1 MKATLIGKEKN
12 LASFKVVFEAEEFTK
27 AVQQAYAAN
36 KDKFAVDGFR
46 KGKAPRKLIE
56 AKYGDGIFYEDALDR
71 LFMTAYPTALME
83 LNLDPVDNP
92 SVDFEGK
99 VEEGKDLTVIISV
112 TVRPEVELKDY
123 KGIKIEKIET
133 PVTDEDVQRDLEMQ
147 QRRNS
152 RMVVVDR
159 AAKEGDTVMIDYAG
173 FVGEEQFE
181 GGTAERQPL
190 NLGSG
195 TFIPGFEEQLVGLSA
210 GEEKDVVVTFP
221 TEYHAEN
228 LAGKEAVFKCKVHE
242 VKETE
247 LPELNDDFAKDVS
260 EFDTLDEL
268 KASIRERLE
277 EQNKM
282 AANVDMKNKMLE
294 TLSNAT
300 EIDIPEA
307 MVEDEIDRTLA
318 EFDQRLQY
326 QGMSLEMYLQYLGQ
340 EMAEFRKG
348 YRDNAFKKVKS
359 TLIVEAVVAAENI
372 EVSAEEIEAEMKQL
386 AEAYGM
392 ELDKVKEILAQNME
406 GLKKD
411 IANRKAVDFLFEN
424 AVIA

>member
-1 MKATLIGKEKN
+1 
-12 LASFKVVFEAEEFTK
+12 
-27 AVQQAYAAN
+27 
-36 KDKFAVDGFR
+36 
-46 KGKAPRKLIE
+46 
-56 AKYGDGIFYEDALDR
+56 
-71 LFMTAYPTALME
+71 MTAYPTALME